1 MKKNNNYIDMPW
13 SLEEDA
19 KIVIAVQGNA
29 LLSLELPGRSL
40 NQIIRRK
47 RSAMLRFDRGE
58 LSKYVVNKREE
69 EERKERERRRKMQQE
84 RIPSFERP
92 KSELVKLNE
101 RAEMLLTRMEETSPL
116 SPEFAQVVKE
126 YHNVEIKLKSFYFNE
141 QVVHKQKMRSH
152 YNQSF

>member
-1 MKKNNNYIDMPW
+1 MPW
-13 SLEEDA
+13 TVEEDA
-19 KIVIAVQGNA
+19 KIVIALQERNSVADLQ
-29 LLSLELPGRSL
+29 LPGRTI
-40 NQIIRRK
+40 NQIIRR
-47 RSAMLRFDRGE
+47 RRNALQRFDRGE

-84 RIPSFERP
+84 RIPCFERP

-101 RAEMLLTRMEETSPL
+101 RAEMLLKRMEEASPL

-126 YHNVEIKLKSFYFNE
+126 YHNVEIKLKSFYFND